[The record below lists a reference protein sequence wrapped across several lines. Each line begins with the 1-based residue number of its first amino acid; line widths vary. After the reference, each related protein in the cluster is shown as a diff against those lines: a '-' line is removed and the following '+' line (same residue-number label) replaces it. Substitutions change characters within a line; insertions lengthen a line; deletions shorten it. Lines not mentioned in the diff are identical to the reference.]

1 MKRNTRNQK
10 MHVQGLQA
18 IFDALRNYLQHD
30 NLGLKAMYSDR
41 NRGRSSRRRHRDAA
55 STFS

>member
-18 IFDALRNYLQHD
+18 IFDALFLRTAHKSL
-30 NLGLKAMYSDR
+30 
-41 NRGRSSRRRHRDAA
+41 
-55 STFS
+55 